1 MGSKN
6 TLKTSYNKKGGSGSC
21 PVSAFQGREW
31 NSTTGGTYLGL
42 NKIEGPDVPRM
53 QQNGGKRKT
62 KKHAKRSKRKTRK
75 HRKKSKTTKR
85 KQHKKRSYRKIK
97 GGGVGTN
104 NLLSQDFVNLHRGA
118 QYNVG
123 SAYNTL
129 NGYPQPV
136 NPMPWNQPSLESIDS
151 TRYKII

>member
-6 TLKTSYNKKGGSGSC
+6 TLKKSYNKKGGSSSC

-42 NKIEGPDVPRM
+42 NKIEGLDVPRM

-75 HRKKSKTTKR
+75 HGKKSKTTKR
-85 KQHKKRSYRKIK
+85 KHHKKRSYRKMK
-97 GGGVGTN
+97 GGDAN
-104 NLLSQDFVNLHRGA
+104 NLISQDIVNLGRGA
-118 QYNVG
+118 QYNMG
-123 SAYNTL
+123 SMYNSL

-151 TRYKII
+151 TRYTPM